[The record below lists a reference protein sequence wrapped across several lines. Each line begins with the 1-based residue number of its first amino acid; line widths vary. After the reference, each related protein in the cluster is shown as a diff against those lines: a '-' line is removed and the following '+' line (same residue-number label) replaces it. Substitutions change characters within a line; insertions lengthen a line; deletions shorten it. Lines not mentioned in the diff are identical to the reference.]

1 MEWDSL
7 VFRGSAEIHHVHVR
21 FSDEDDGSIM
31 AILKIMEITKKY
43 VAESTFLESIIQIIE
58 LLKCIGGLIEI
69 ESAENM
75 YTVLV
80 ISIVW

>member
-1 MEWDSL
+1 
-7 VFRGSAEIHHVHVR
+7 
-21 FSDEDDGSIM
+21 M